1 MDKDT
6 ARIVKKILEPKK
18 ERKVDVKTLFYMKNS
33 HKMADGTIMSGKTHS
48 KNSRVI
54 KKGKGKAK
62 KKSGY

>member
-33 HKMADGTIMSGKTHS
+33 HKMPDGSIMSGKTH
-48 KNSRVI
+48 K
-54 KKGKGKAK
+54 KAK
-62 KKSGY
+62 KKKSKY